1 MKDLTLN
8 YFSFNSYNPFIYC
21 YLNSSFRNAAKKLYQ
36 LVLCKRQTAVTRTKG
51 NNTFTTN
58 INAIEMIET
67 RKSNQSENESNDNI
81 YTDFNTYSE
90 VQTLCEEETFTI
102 QRAITDIVNNQAGPL
117 QAAIN
122 TIAADCAAF
131 VTR

>member
-1 MKDLTLN
+1 
-8 YFSFNSYNPFIYC
+8 
-21 YLNSSFRNAAKKLYQ
+21 